1 MSEAPTIARRGFLL
15 VLSSPSGAGK
25 TTLAR
30 GLLERDGALTVS
42 VSATTRKPRAGE
54 VDGRDYHFLSVEEF
68 TRRRDAGAFLEWAHV
83 FGNMYGTLA
92 APVSAAITAGHDMLF
107 DVDWQGAANLRKQYP
122 DDVVSVF
129 ILPPSGAELERRLR
143 ARAQDDAD
151 VVARRMAAAA
161 AEISHYAEYDYVIV
175 NRDVAASLDQ
185 LTTIV
190 AAERTRQRRSTG
202 LSAFVDGVLR
212 EL

>member
-30 GLLERDGALTVS
+30 GLLDRDPGLTVS
-42 VSATTRKPRAGE
+42 VSATTRKPRADE
-54 VDGRDYHFLSVEEF
+54 VDGRDYHFLAVEEF
-68 TRRRDAGAFLEWAHV
+68 ARRRDAGAFLEWAHV
-83 FGNMYGTLA
+83 FGNMYGTLG
-92 APVSAAITAGHDMLF
+92 APVSAAIAAGRDMLF
-107 DVDWQGAANLRKQYP
+107 DVDWQGAANLRQRYP
-122 DDVVSVF
+122 DDVVTVF

-143 ARAQDDAD
+143 GRAQDDPD

-161 AEISHYAEYDYVIV
+161 AEISHWAEYDYVIV
-175 NRDVAASLDQ
+175 NRDVASSLDQ
-185 LTTIV
+185 LAAIV
-190 AAERTRQRRSTG
+190 AAERARRSRTTG
-202 LSAFVDGVLR
+202 LSAFVEGVLR